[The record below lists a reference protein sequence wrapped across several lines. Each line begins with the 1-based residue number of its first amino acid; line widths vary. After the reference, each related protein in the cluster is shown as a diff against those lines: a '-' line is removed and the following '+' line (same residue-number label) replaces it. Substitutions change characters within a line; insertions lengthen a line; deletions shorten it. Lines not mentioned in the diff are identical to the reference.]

1 MRAGLKRSMN
11 TAFAV
16 VLSLLCAVSLLGAP
30 GTALARGES
39 EANETNGTEGTSLSI
54 AGVDFMEPTAEGWEL
69 LRAENGAGATV
80 YLDLSKN
87 GTPLFQRQAYAIP
100 AAGAEGANAPDYV
113 GEGQEISHII
123 GLQMGQKDAA
133 SPMTVA
139 DAFGTMPT
147 PGTYALTV
155 HDAAREGRV
164 LYEGTVY
171 PVFARLVKA
180 DGTESYQLMG
190 TRVEGKTRVGDQ
202 LVPETHRANVGAGA
216 LYYTNVAEGAERVTY
231 QLVRAQ
237 NGSDAVLDD
246 ATGAYVVTYEQVP
259 SGALSGAINY
269 VDTEGVIVRTDSVS
283 VAPQGE
289 TIATFEKSFFEDG
302 KYYRVI
308 ASLTG
313 TTVVLTPTSATKVVR
328 VVEVAGAAANAYE
341 VTINYVDQ
349 DGKQLWSDDVVVK
362 GRGYQYTLPDT
373 FSMKKASGINYYTL
387 DRVQADRPTAD
398 IEPQS
403 AERAAAANP
412 WNATKPVIKLD
423 GNIADQAYAGAFGEE
438 GGKRVLTA
446 VYQDHEAD
454 KTVALTVVEVDGS
467 TGTELGRQKI
477 TVTPDS
483 TKEEVTYTPAN
494 KVIDGVTY
502 VPWSGAKP
510 ITYLWENLQ
519 EGVDL
524 LQYVYYVPEDYVP
537 GDAYD
542 ITVQYLNIA
551 NSQVLKTQTITI
563 DPEMTDYV
571 EILGEERFILDGN
584 EYVRLNGQETA
595 IRHAYFTPTR
605 TYTIYYRDVNDELNA
620 NVTVQRVQIIDTERV
635 VTVPGTTVITAAP
648 TTTVVAEGEG
658 APATAVDLGVG
669 AGDGTAVIG
678 DEATPLATM
687 EGQTTGD
694 ERVIEDNENP
704 LSAGAEPGSEFGV
717 NTLAGIALS
726 AAALA
731 ALGAALFLWLRWR
744 KKKPADE
751 STEA

>member
-1 MRAGLKRSMN
+1 MRAELKRSAN
-11 TAFAV
+11 AVFAA

-39 EANETNGTEGTSLSI
+39 ETSETNGIAGTSLLVT
-54 AGVDFMEPTAEGWEL
+54 GVDFMEPTAEGWEL
-69 LRAENGAGATV
+69 LRAENGTGATV
-80 YLDLSKN
+80 YLDLSKD

-100 AAGAEGANAPDYV
+100 ASSAEGANTPDYV

-139 DAFGTMPT
+139 DAFGAMPT
-147 PGTYALTV
+147 PGSYAITV
-155 HDAAREGRV
+155 HDAAREGHV

-171 PVFARLVKA
+171 PVFARLVQA
-180 DGTESYQLMG
+180 DGAESYQLMG
-190 TRVEGKTRVGDQ
+190 TRTEGKTRVDGQ
-202 LVPETHRANVGAGA
+202 LVPETRRANVGAGD
-216 LYYTNVAEGAERVTY
+216 LYYTNVAEGTERVTY

-237 NGSDAVLDD
+237 DGADAVLDE
-246 ATGAYVVTYEQVP
+246 ATGAYVVTYEQVAA
-259 SGALSGAINY
+259 GALSGAINY
-269 VDTEGVIVRTDSVS
+269 VDTAGIIVRTDSVS

-289 TIATFEKSFFEDG
+289 TRATFEKSFFEDG

-328 VVEVAGAAANAYE
+328 VVEVPGAAANAYE

-349 DGKQLWSDDVVVK
+349 NGNQLWSDDVVVK

-373 FSMKKASGINYYTL
+373 FSMKKASGINYYAL
-387 DRVQADRPTAD
+387 DRVQAERPAAGV
-398 IEPQS
+398 EPQS
-403 AERAAAANP
+403 TDRATANP

-467 TGTELGRQKI
+467 TGAELGRQKI
-477 TVTPDS
+477 AVTPDS

-494 KVIDGVTY
+494 KVIDGVAY

-510 ITYLWENLQ
+510 LTYLWENLQ

-551 NSQVLKTQTITI
+551 DGQVLKTQTITI

-571 EILGEERFILDGN
+571 EILGEERFTLDGN

-648 TTTVVAEGEG
+648 ATTVVDEEGG
-658 APATAVDLGVG
+658 APTTTVDLGVG

-704 LSAGAEPGSEFGV
+704 LTAGAEPGSELGI
-717 NTLAGIALS
+717 NAIAGIALS

-744 KKKPADE
+744 KKKPAGE
-751 STEA
+751 SPEA

>member
-1 MRAGLKRSMN
+1 MRAELKRSAN
-11 TAFAV
+11 AVFAV
-16 VLSLLCAVSLLGAP
+16 MLSLLCAVSLLGAP

-39 EANETNGTEGTSLSI
+39 EASETNGTAGTSLSVT
-54 AGVDFMEPTAEGWEL
+54 GVDFMEPTAEGWEL

-80 YLDLSKN
+80 YLDLSKD

-100 AAGAEGANAPDYV
+100 ASNAEGANAPDYV
-113 GEGQEISHII
+113 GEGREISHII

-139 DAFGTMPT
+139 DAFGAMPT
-147 PGTYALTV
+147 PGSYAIAV

-171 PVFARLVKA
+171 PVFARLVNT
-180 DGTESYQLMG
+180 DGAESYQLMG
-190 TRVEGKTRVGDQ
+190 TRTEGKTRVGDQ
-202 LVPETHRANVGAGA
+202 LVPETRRANVGAGD
-216 LYYTNVAEGAERVTY
+216 LYYANVAEGAERVTY
-231 QLVRAQ
+231 RLARAQ
-237 NGSDAVLDD
+237 DGSDAVLDE
-246 ATGAYVVTYEQVP
+246 ATGAYVVTYEQVAA
-259 SGALSGAINY
+259 GALSGAINY
-269 VDTEGVIVRTDSVS
+269 VDTEGIIVRTDSVS

-289 TIATFEKSFFEDG
+289 TRATFEKSFFEDG

-313 TTVVLTPTSATKVVR
+313 TTVVLTPTNATKVVR
-328 VVEVAGAAANAYE
+328 VVEVPGAAANAYE

-349 DGKQLWSDDVVVK
+349 DGNQLWSDDVVVK

-387 DRVQADRPTAD
+387 DRVQAERPAPNVESQSTDR
-398 IEPQS
+398 
-403 AERAAAANP
+403 AAANP

-510 ITYLWENLQ
+510 LTYLWENLQ

-551 NSQVLKTQTITI
+551 DSQVLKTQTITI

-571 EILGEERFILDGN
+571 EILGEERFTLDGN

-648 TTTVVAEGEG
+648 TATVVAEGDA
-658 APATAVDLGVG
+658 APATTVDLGVG

-678 DEATPLATM
+678 DEATPLATL

-704 LSAGAEPGSEFGV
+704 LSAGVEPGSELGV
-717 NTLAGIALS
+717 NAIAGIALS
-726 AAALA
+726 VAAIA

-744 KKKPADE
+744 KQKPAGE